1 MKMRARGWA
10 LVPRVV
16 ALAAL
21 MLLPSCASTTPS
33 ATESL
38 LRQGK
43 EHFDGRRFD
52 DAITA
57 LQEVV
62 KQDPKSV
69 TGYVYLARA
78 HGAKRAWAEA
88 IAAGRTAFE
97 LAPDSSETA
106 LALTGSLFRGGLD
119 AAAKKQ
125 FAEAT
130 ARLTEYVKLKP
141 NDLAGY
147 VNLGHASLEAGK
159 WDAALDAYRRGLE
172 KGAEGADRDDLV
184 DAVLDAGN
192 RALDAGDGKTAVSFL
207 REYVRVDQFNTFA
220 YLLLGKAYRLAG
232 DKEGALSAFKR
243 VLELNPRDSEAL
255 QFVKEIGR

>member
-1 MKMRARGWA
+1 MEMKARGWA
-10 LVPRVV
+10 LVSRVV

-21 MLLPSCASTTPS
+21 MLLPSCASTTPT

-52 DAITA
+52 DAITTF
-57 LQEVV
+57 QEVV

-69 TGYVYLARA
+69 TAHVYLARA
-78 HGAKRAWAEA
+78 YGGKRAWPEA
-88 IAAGRTAFE
+88 IAAGRKAYE
-97 LAPDSSETA
+97 LAPDSPETA
-106 LALTGSLFRGGLD
+106 LALTGPLFRGGLD
-119 AAAKKQ
+119 AIAKKQ

-130 ARLTEYVKLKP
+130 ARLSEYVTLKP

-147 VNLGHASLEAGK
+147 MNLGQASLDAGK
-159 WDAALDAYRRGLE
+159 WEAALDAYRRGLE
-172 KGAEGADRDDLV
+172 KGTEGPDRDDLV
-184 DAVLDAGN
+184 DALLDGGN
-192 RALDAGDGKTAVSFL
+192 RALEAGDGKTAASFL
-207 REYVRVDQFNTFA
+207 REYVRIDQFNTFA
-220 YLLLGKAYRLAG
+220 YLLLGKAYRLSG
-232 DKEGALSAFKR
+232 DKEGALGAFRR